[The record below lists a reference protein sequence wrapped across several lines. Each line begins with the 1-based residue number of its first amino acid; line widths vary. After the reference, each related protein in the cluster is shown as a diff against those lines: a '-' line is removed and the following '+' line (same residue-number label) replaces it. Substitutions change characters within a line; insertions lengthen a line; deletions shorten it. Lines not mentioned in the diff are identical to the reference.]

1 MKVPSQLHAC
11 THATPPGER
20 HAPLFRDESFSSD
33 DEGTSSGGPEASDS
47 AVESSSESEDTS
59 EDGSSDSDDDSDRE
73 APFGINGRAW
83 VVSD

>member
-1 MKVPSQLHAC
+1 MQVS
-11 THATPPGER
+11 THVSTHSVSLGER

-59 EDGSSDSDDDSDRE
+59 EDDSSDSDDDSDGE
-73 APFGINGRAW
+73 APFGINGN
-83 VVSD
+83 